1 MAILD
6 YIKNAP
12 KFFELF
18 KEGKEV
24 TNAATWKSR
33 TIATNAV
40 LALLGT
46 ALGLAKAFG
55 FKLELD
61 NDTLQGLAAGAV
73 AVVTAI
79 NAVMHT
85 ITSARVGLSSNSGS
99 GPTNGPT
106 ADVGESPAS
115 GV

>member
-24 TNAATWKSR
+24 TNAATWKNR
-33 TIATNAV
+33 TIATNAI
-40 LALLGT
+40 LALIGT
-46 ALGLAKAFG
+46 TLALGKAFG

-61 NDTLQGLAAGAV
+61 GDTLQGLAAGAV

-85 ITSARVGLSSNSGS
+85 ITSARVGLSSDSGNS
-99 GPTNGPT
+99 PPDRPT
-106 ADVGESPAS
+106 ADIGQPSAV
-115 GV
+115 

>member
-24 TNAATWKSR
+24 ADPTTWKNR
-33 TIATNAV
+33 TIATNAI

-46 ALGLAKAFG
+46 ALALTKAFG

-61 NDTLQGLAAGAV
+61 SDTLQGLAAGTV

-85 ITSARVGLSSNSGS
+85 ITSARVGVSSNSGS
-99 GPTNGPT
+99 NPPEGPT
-106 ADVGESPAS
+106 ADTGESPAS

>member
-1 MAILD
+1 MPFFD

-18 KEGKEV
+18 KEGKEI
-24 TNAATWKSR
+24 TNATTWKNR

-46 ALGLAKAFG
+46 ALALAKAFG

-61 NDTLQGLAAGAV
+61 SETLQGLAAGTV
-73 AVVTAI
+73 AVVTAV

-85 ITSARVGLSSNSGS
+85 ITSARVGVSSNSGS
-99 GPTNGPT
+99 NPPEGPT
-106 ADVGESPAS
+106 ADVGQSPA
-115 GV
+115 V

>member
-24 TNAATWKSR
+24 TNAATWKNR
-33 TIATNAV
+33 TIATNAI
-40 LALLGT
+40 LALIGT
-46 ALGLAKAFG
+46 TLALGKAFG

-61 NDTLQGLAAGAV
+61 GDTLQGLAAGAV

-85 ITSARVGLSSNSGS
+85 ITSARVGLSSDSGS

-106 ADVGESPAS
+106 ADIGQPSAV
-115 GV
+115 

>member
-24 TNAATWKSR
+24 TNAATWKNR
-33 TIATNAV
+33 TIATNAI
-40 LALLGT
+40 LALIGT
-46 ALGLAKAFG
+46 TLALGKAFE

-61 NDTLQGLAAGAV
+61 GDTLQGLAAGAV

-85 ITSARVGLSSNSGS
+85 ITSARVGLSSDSGS
-99 GPTNGPT
+99 SPPDRPT
-106 ADVGESPAS
+106 ADIGQPSAV
-115 GV
+115 